1 MNRAWFTAGL
11 LLPLLLLFGA
21 SCRSTRQAAATATT
35 SPVSAAELW
44 QALDGSR
51 LQFQTF
57 SARADLDIEDAS
69 GKSSASAVLRMHRDS
84 LIWVS
89 LRKAGLEGARLLIT
103 RDSLHI
109 LDRTGKTYYPLAFA
123 GLRAQYGVDLSFAS
137 LQDLIA
143 GNALVREPLAWT
155 AGIDDGKLLLSG
167 EDGGRAYRFWQRPL
181 DLKLAALSLQELSTH
196 PGQQPGQ
203 TPAPGASQALGL
215 TMNLEGYEPLDDQV
229 FATLRLLTLQG
240 QNPASLQVEFSKMAL
255 NEPDLSFSFTVNP
268 GYTTVRDP

>member
-1 MNRAWFTAGL
+1 MNKAWFLAGL
-11 LLPLLLLFGA
+11 LLLLLSGV
-21 SCRSTRQAAATATT
+21 SCRTTRQATATAT

-69 GKSSASAVLRMHRDS
+69 GKSSATAVLRMHRDS

-109 LDRTGKTYYPLAFA
+109 LDRTGKAYYPLAFA
-123 GLRAQYGVDLSFAS
+123 GLRTQYGVDLSFAA

-143 GNALVREPLAWT
+143 GNALVREPLDWS

-167 EDGGRAYRFWQRPL
+167 EDGGRAYRFWQRPS
-181 DLKLAALSLQELSTH
+181 DLKLAALSLQELSAH
-196 PGQQPGQ
+196 PGQQPGH
-203 TPAPGASQALGL
+203 TPLPGSSQALGL
-215 TMNLEGYEPLDDQV
+215 TMKLEGYEPLDDQV
-229 FATLRLLTLQG
+229 FAAFRLLTLQG
-240 QNPASLQVEFSKMAL
+240 QNPASLQVHFSKMAL
-255 NEPDLSFSFTVNP
+255 NEPELSFSFTVNP
-268 GYTTVRDP
+268 GYTTVRDPK